1 MEGLKSWSGEQ
12 QQSAKDLLVDSAD
25 IFAKTDLDL
34 GKCNIIKHA
43 IKITDPQPFKER
55 YRRIPPLLF
64 DEVKKH
70 LQEMI
75 EVGAIRK
82 SFSPWASA
90 VVLVRKKDGGLRF
103 CINLRKLNN
112 RTIKD
117 GYSLPRIEDTLD
129 CLHGAVWFS
138 TLDLKSGYWQV
149 ELEEEAKPLTAF
161 TMGPLGFWECECMP
175 FGLTNAPA
183 TFQKLM
189 ESCLGELHLHWCIIY
204 LDDIIVFSR
213 TPEEHLRSLKAVFEK
228 LRAAGL
234 KLKPS
239 KCEFFKQEIKY
250 LGHVVSKEG
259 VSTDPDK
266 IKSVTEWPQPTIVTE
281 VRSFLGFVSYYR
293 RFIPNFSKIAKP
305 LNKLLQNLEG
315 TPSQKKKFKVHWG
328 PDQQEAFET
337 LQRLCT
343 ESPILAYADFKAPF
357 ILHTDAS
364 GDGLGA
370 VLYQVQEGKQ
380 RVIAY
385 ASRSVTKSERNYP
398 VHKLEFLALKWA
410 ITDKFH
416 EYLYGSQ
423 FQVYTDNNPLTYV
436 LTTAKLDATGHR
448 WVAAL
453 SNYTFSILYK
463 PGKGHKDADA
473 LSCIRWPEAMEL
485 DAQTVHAVCKGV
497 QAPHGKMETLCHE
510 AQVVDALSK
519 DKAPPGMTPLEWC
532 QAQSKDP
539 IISQI
544 VEEIKN
550 KTIGKMKIKMGMPS
564 DLKALIRNRR
574 LLILKHGVLYKRS
587 KVDARTKHLLVVP
600 PSHRQRAME
609 GCHDQVGHLGQDRVL
624 DLLRDRFYWP
634 GMYVDVVSY
643 INSCPR
649 CLRRKSQPDKAPLVN
664 IETSQP
670 LELVHLDY
678 LKIEPSKGNIENVLV
693 ITDHFTRYAQAFPS
707 KTQTALATAKLLW
720 NNFTLH
726 YVFPS
731 KIITDQG
738 RNFESELIDHLCQ
751 LAGVQKLRT
760 SPYHRQTNGQCERF
774 NGTLLNMLGTL
785 TPEQKKDW
793 KSHVPALVH
802 AYNCTR
808 NAATGFSPYFLLFG
822 REPRLPVDV
831 EFGLQRGGQRG
842 SPGESSYISQLRR
855 RLNFAHRKARHM
867 AQRQQARHRGLYDLK
882 CRGAVLSVGDL
893 VLVK

>member
-1 MEGLKSWSGEQ
+1 M
-12 QQSAKDLLVDSAD
+12 
-25 IFAKTDLDL
+25 
-34 GKCNIIKHA
+34 
-43 IKITDPQPFKER
+43 
-55 YRRIPPLLF
+55 
-64 DEVKKH
+64 
-70 LQEMI
+70 
-75 EVGAIRK
+75 
-82 SFSPWASA
+82 
-90 VVLVRKKDGGLRF
+90 
-103 CINLRKLNN
+103 
-112 RTIKD
+112 
-117 GYSLPRIEDTLD
+117 
-129 CLHGAVWFS
+129 
-138 TLDLKSGYWQV
+138 
-149 ELEEEAKPLTAF
+149 
-161 TMGPLGFWECECMP
+161 
-175 FGLTNAPA
+175 
-183 TFQKLM
+183 
-189 ESCLGELHLHWCIIY
+189 
-204 LDDIIVFSR
+204 
-213 TPEEHLRSLKAVFEK
+213 
-228 LRAAGL
+228 
-234 KLKPS
+234 
-239 KCEFFKQEIKY
+239 
-250 LGHVVSKEG
+250 
-259 VSTDPDK
+259 
-266 IKSVTEWPQPTIVTE
+266 
-281 VRSFLGFVSYYR
+281 
-293 RFIPNFSKIAKP
+293 
-305 LNKLLQNLEG
+305 
-315 TPSQKKKFKVHWG
+315 
-328 PDQQEAFET
+328 
-337 LQRLCT
+337 QRLCT
-343 ESPILAYADFKAPF
+343 ESPILAYVDFKAPF

-385 ASRSVTKSERNYP
+385 ASRSLTKSERNYP

-463 PGKGHKDADA
+463 PGKGHKDADT
-473 LSCIRWPEAMEL
+473 LSHIRWPEAMEL

-510 AQVVDALSK
+510 AEVVDALSK

-550 KTIGKMKIKMGMPS
+550 KTIGKMKIKIGMPS

-600 PSHRQRAME
+600 PLHRQRAME

-720 NNFTLH
+720 NNFILH
-726 YVFPS
+726 YGFPS

-738 RNFESELIDHLCQ
+738 RNFKGELIDHLCQ

-760 SPYHRQTNGQCERF
+760 SPYHPQTNGQCERF

-842 SPGESSYISQLRR
+842 SPGESSHISQLRR
-855 RLNFAHRKARHM
+855 RLNFAHGKARCM

-893 VLVK
+893 VLVKQTAWRGRHKIQDRWESGEYQVVGQPTPGVLFTL